1 MVYGGSQMN
10 FKDFI
15 KDYRVILLIVLLVA
29 SIGAISTLGIQQG
42 LDLKGGSIIQ
52 LHLAQ
57 PVNTDTMSKVTNV
70 LDKRLNAFGVS
81 DVQVRA
87 SGNQDVIVE
96 IAGVKPQD
104 VAKVVGTPGV
114 FVATIDNQTAL
125 NGTDIVTVKPY
136 SVTGNTWNVPFTVTL
151 QGAQNFAKIANGKAG
166 TPVNMYLDGN
176 LVSSPQIGADL
187 ANGVPSTDVQ
197 VSGTEN
203 SSAQAQA
210 QAKSIQVV
218 LESGALPV
226 SVSIVGI
233 NSVSADLGSQF
244 KTGALVAGFLA
255 LLVIAIIIFIRY
267 RTPVLVIPIMITSIA
282 ELILILGVA
291 SVTHWNIDLAAI
303 AGIIAAIGTGVDDQI
318 IITDEVLKK
327 GIRTKRTL
335 TALKFKINNA
345 FFIIFASAA
354 TLIAAMLPLAYVGFS
369 RGATGIGLLS
379 GFAFTTVIGVL
390 IGIFITRPVYAKFIV
405 LLLGKDKKEDKQE
418 QESVRERRPGKQP
431 KKAKKGKKG
440 RKQ

>member
-1 MVYGGSQMN
+1 MN

-114 FVATIDNQTAL
+114 FVATINNQTAL
-125 NGTDIVTVKPY
+125 NGTDITTVKPY
-136 SVTGNTWNVPFTVTL
+136 QVTGNTWEVPFTVTL
-151 QGAQNFAKIANGKAG
+151 SGAQTFAKLADGKAG

>member
-1 MVYGGSQMN
+1 MN
-10 FKDFI
+10 FKEFI
-15 KDYRVILLIVLLVA
+15 KDYRVILLIVLLVG

-42 LDLKGGSIIQ
+42 LDLKGGSLIQ
-52 LHLAQ
+52 LQLAQ
-57 PVNTDTMSKVTNV
+57 PVDSDTMSKVTNV

-87 SGNQDVIVE
+87 SGNQSVIVE
-96 IAGVKPQD
+96 IASVQPQD

-114 FVATIDNQTAL
+114 FVATINNQTAL
-125 NGTDIVTVKPY
+125 NGTDITTVKPY
-136 SVTGNTWNVPFTVTL
+136 QVTGNTWEVPFTVTL
-151 QGAQNFAKIANGKAG
+151 SGAQTFAKLADGKAG

-233 NSVSADLGSQF
+233 SSVSAGLGSQF

-327 GIRTKRTL
+327 GIHTKRTI

-345 FFIIFASAA
+345 FFIIYASAA

-379 GFAFTTVIGVL
+379 GFAFTTVVGVL

-431 KKAKKGKKG
+431 KKGKKGKGKKGKGKKG